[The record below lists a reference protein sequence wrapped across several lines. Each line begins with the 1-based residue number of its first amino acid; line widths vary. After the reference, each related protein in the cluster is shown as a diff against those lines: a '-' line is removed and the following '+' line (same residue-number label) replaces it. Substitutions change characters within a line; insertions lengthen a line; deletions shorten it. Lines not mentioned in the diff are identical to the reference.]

1 MLHLLSLLTA
11 IHTCSRAALY
21 RGSGTLQKS
30 ELSTVADLTASLE
43 PVCAWMAPIPTSKL
57 HPFSALKLS
66 QSCSSMQNAPGS
78 SQIVLLWGDD
88 IICWNAKPKYWS
100 NLFAHNPLKP
110 HPPGEEEH
118 GVVKDPPEFLFSS
131 TLFPAYSSQTSFPR
145 ASGALPWGS
154 VVTLLIRIWKS
165 HQCGSERCGRRIGLS
180 RMKNVCFSLY

>member
-11 IHTCSRAALY
+11 IHTCNRAALY
-21 RGSGTLQKS
+21 RGSGTLQNS

-100 NLFAHNPLKP
+100 NLFVHNPLKP

-165 HQCGSERCGRRIGLS
+165 HQCGSEWCGRRIGLS